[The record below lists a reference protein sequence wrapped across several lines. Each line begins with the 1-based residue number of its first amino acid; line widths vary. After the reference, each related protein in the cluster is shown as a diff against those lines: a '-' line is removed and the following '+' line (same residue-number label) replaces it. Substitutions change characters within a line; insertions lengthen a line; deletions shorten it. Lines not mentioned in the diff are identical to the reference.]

1 MLADSSSLCSTEWD
15 VYGGIRLVAL
25 IVGQSNATMVQE
37 TIQSLPY
44 KQVICLLLGAVHQQG
59 FQHGRDTPK

>member
-1 MLADSSSLCSTEWD
+1 MLADSSCLCSTEWD

-44 KQVICLLLGAVHQQG
+44 KQVILPSPRSCASARVPA
-59 FQHGRDTPK
+59 RA